1 MSSISVLGVQ
11 VWESALGWTFFF
23 QIVEVS
29 GREIG
34 LMGSVVRGV
43 KMHWKFIGIV
53 GVVVNSGVVWIGSVT
68 IVIVGK
74 RLQSGGL
81 FTEIF
86 LNSRSIDRSL

>member
-1 MSSISVLGVQ
+1 MHWDGLP
-11 VWESALGWTFFF
+11 FFF
-23 QIVEVS
+23 QIVKVC

-34 LMGSVVRGV
+34 LMRCIVRGV
-43 KMHWKFIGIV
+43 KMHWKFIVIV
-53 GVVVNSGVVWIGSVT
+53 GVVVNSGIVCIGDVT
-68 IVIVGK
+68 IVNVGN

>member
-1 MSSISVLGVQ
+1 MKA
-11 VWESALGWTFFF
+11 WESALGWTFFFF

-34 LMGSVVRGV
+34 LMGSVVHGV
-43 KMHWKFIGIV
+43 KMHWKIIGIV
-53 GVVVNSGVVWIGSVT
+53 GVVVNSGVVWISCVT

-86 LNSRSIDRSL
+86 LNSRSIDRGL